1 MSQFLA
7 IYVKNCSQLA
17 MILIN
22 FPSNRHSFD
31 GGDHDDRHDD
41 DRRRGVRR
49 RHDDDVDDCPWPSRP
64 KSPGPNTKF
73 SSTT

>member
-1 MSQFLA
+1 MNQFLA
-7 IYVKNCSQLA
+7 IYVKNCSRLA

-31 GGDHDDRHDD
+31 GGDDDRDDRH
-41 DRRRGVRR
+41 GVR
-49 RHDDDVDDCPWPSRP
+49 RHDDDDVDDWPWPSRP

-73 SSTT
+73 LSTT